1 MPPFTTH
8 VATVMVA
15 VLVVLVAAVGGAV
28 VIAGNLPF
36 QDYLNALVEALKGV
50 GLLAIGRGVMVGL
63 RGHGKG

>member
-15 VLVVLVAAVGGAV
+15 VLVVLVAAIGGAV
-28 VIAGNLPF
+28 VIAGNLSF
-36 QDYLNALVEALKGV
+36 QDYLDALVEALKGV
-50 GLLAIGRGVMVGL
+50 GLLAIGRGVMAGL